1 MKTLVTMLLV
11 FFVLSAIASAVKA
24 ADMSDSKCYE
34 QPERE
39 IPTQ

>member
-1 MKTLVTMLLV
+1 MKTIGSLLLV

-39 IPTQ
+39 IRTR

>member
-1 MKTLVTMLLV
+1 MKTIGSLLLV

-39 IPTQ
+39 IRAR